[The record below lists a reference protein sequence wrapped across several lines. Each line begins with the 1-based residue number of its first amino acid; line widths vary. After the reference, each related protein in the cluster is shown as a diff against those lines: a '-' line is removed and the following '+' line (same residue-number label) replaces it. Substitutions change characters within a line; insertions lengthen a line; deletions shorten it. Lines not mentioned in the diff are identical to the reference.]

1 MNWFKKLV
9 VKWVRED
16 WEKAQ
21 NEAKAPNMIGGT
33 VRESEA
39 VDIEGLRFTMM
50 AAHGGAI
57 LQTRKYDNRTD
68 RHLYNT
74 YIIADGEEVAER
86 VGQIVALELLRH

>member
-1 MNWFKKLV
+1 MNWFKKLI

-16 WEKAQ
+16 WKNAQ
-21 NEAKAPNMIGGT
+21 NEAATIGGT
-33 VRESEA
+33 IRESDV
-39 VDIEGLRFTMM
+39 VDIEGIRFTLM

>member
-16 WEKAQ
+16 WENASKQEKNAL
-21 NEAKAPNMIGGT
+21 NSVA
-33 VRESEA
+33 VREQD
-39 VDIEGLRFTMM
+39 VDIEGIKFSIM

-68 RHLYNT
+68 RNLYNT
-74 YIIADGEEVAER
+74 YIIADGEDVAER